1 MRRCIFGA
9 ALLVAIGLG
18 CLWAGSALGRFTEP
32 VCRDLELAREEA
44 LAGSWDGAKE
54 HSLAAQKAW
63 TGKWHGLASAA
74 DHTPLEDIDD
84 LFARLEVFRQLEKDD
99 EFAALCAQLSRRL
112 EAVGNAHTLSWWN
125 FL

>member
-9 ALLVAIGLG
+9 VLLVAIGLG
-18 CLWAGSALGRFTEP
+18 CLWTGSALHRFTGP

-84 LFARLEVFRQLEKDD
+84 LFAQLEVYRRLEKDD

-112 EAVGNAHTLSWWN
+112 EAVGNAHALNWWN
-125 FL
+125 FF

>member
-1 MRRCIFGA
+1 MKRCIFGA
-9 ALLVAIGLG
+9 VLLAAVGLA
-18 CLWAGSALGRFTEP
+18 CLWTGAALNRFTEP

-44 LAGSWDGAKE
+44 LAGSWDGARE

-99 EFAALCAQLSRRL
+99 EFAALCAQLSCRL

-125 FL
+125 FF

>member
-9 ALLVAIGLG
+9 VLLLAIGLG

-44 LAGSWDGAKE
+44 LAGSWDGARE

-84 LFARLEVFRQLEKDD
+84 LFAQLAVCRRLEKRED
-99 EFAALCAQLSRRL
+99 FAILCAQLSRRL
-112 EAVGNAHTLSWWN
+112 EAVSNAHTLRWWN
-125 FL
+125 FF